1 MAEINLDKVINKLR
15 EYSVSEKLD
24 CFVLSKGE
32 NKKFSPLTAKQ
43 QKDLLEAASSGSKA
57 VFLYPKAV
65 NNILLE
71 NSEDRDL
78 LVSDRTFVIL
88 GMRIHSFG
96 PNQKI
101 EQENGSIE
109 VNLQK
114 ILDDFDK
121 NTNIKYKETFSQ
133 GPITINCSVP
143 TIEYENQLL
152 DAYMKYRSAEFENES
167 KTQKLISEIYILELA
182 KYITS
187 VEITE
192 KEPIVLTLKDQT
204 IAQKIRTV
212 ESLTATLVQKIM
224 HFVTDIKNL
233 ENNLTTYKTGDQTI
247 DINLDT
253 SFFSNL

>member
-1 MAEINLDKVINKLR
+1 MAEVNLDKVINKLR

-24 CFVLSKGE
+24 CFVLSKNE

-78 LVSDRTFVIL
+78 LVSDRALVIL
-88 GMRIHSFG
+88 GLRIHSFG
-96 PNQKI
+96 QIQKI
-101 EQENGSIE
+101 EKEEGTIE

-114 ILDDFDK
+114 LVDDFDK
-121 NTNIKYKETFSQ
+121 NVNIKYKESFSQ
-133 GPITINCSVP
+133 GPITLNCTIP

-152 DAYMKYRSAEFENES
+152 DAYMKYRSAEFENEN
-167 KTQKLISEIYILELA
+167 KAQKLLSEIYILELA

-187 VEITE
+187 VEINE
-192 KEPIVLTLKDQT
+192 KEPIILTLKDQT
-204 IAQKIRTV
+204 ISQKIRTV
-212 ESLTATLVQKIM
+212 ESLTATLVQKVM
-224 HFVTDIKNL
+224 NFVTDVKNL
-233 ENNLTTYKTGDQTI
+233 ENNLTTYKVNDQTI

>member
-1 MAEINLDKVINKLR
+1 MAEVNLDKVISKLK
-15 EYSVSEKLD
+15 EYSISEKLD

-78 LVSDRTFVIL
+78 LVSDRALVIL
-88 GMRIHSFG
+88 GLRVHSFG
-96 PNQKI
+96 PTQKI
-101 EQENGSIE
+101 EREEGPVE

-114 ILDDFDK
+114 LLNDFDK
-121 NTNIKYKETFSQ
+121 SIEIKYKDSFSQ
-133 GPITINCSVP
+133 GPIVLNCSIP

-152 DAYMKYRSAEFENES
+152 DSYMKYRSAEFENDS

-187 VEITE
+187 VEIND
-192 KEPIVLTLKDQT
+192 KEPIILTLKDQT

-212 ESLTATLVQKIM
+212 ESLTATLVQKVM
-224 HFVTDIKNL
+224 NFVTNVKNL
-233 ENNLTTYKTGDQTI
+233 ENNLTTYKFEDQTI